1 MKKIFFAVVLI
12 SQAFFAVAQ
21 KNDSTEVFAFKVTD
35 YMQNINDSATIVQIL
50 LPDGFTFKEKQLGI
64 IKRNFTN
71 NKTDTA
77 MIGFGRCQLIKGD
90 YYYFGIKLS
99 NTKVKPMAN
108 DLLYTKINY
117 ATNYKGLVYNLTRNA
132 VYFSSIYDSVFYKF
146 SSALWL
152 DEKSEEEI
160 INAFVNDIKFTGKA
174 MEEQMPDQNKRIEG
188 GIFNGIKLFTGMKT
202 CTASDVKKFLEY
214 VIVRPSKYAGNTWR
228 ISETF
233 ATWMDSGTPTVIK

>member
-1 MKKIFFAVVLI
+1 MKKIFFAIALTSLTLFVI
-12 SQAFFAVAQ
+12 AQ
-21 KNDSTEVFAFKVTD
+21 KNDSEDVFAFKITD
-35 YMQNINDSATIVQIL
+35 YMQNTNDSVTIVQIQ
-50 LPDGFTFKEKQLGI
+50 LPDGFTFKEKQLGL

-77 MIGFGRCQLIKGD
+77 MIGYGRCQLIKGD
-90 YYYFGIKLS
+90 YYYFGIKLT
-99 NTKVKPMAN
+99 NTKVKPMPN
-108 DLLYTKINY
+108 DLFYTKFNY
-117 ATNYKGLVYNLTRNA
+117 GTNYKGLVYNLTRNA

-160 INAFVNDIKFTGKA
+160 INAFVSDIKFTAKA

-202 CTASDVKKFLEY
+202 CTADEVKKFIEY
-214 VIVRPSKYAGNTWR
+214 VIAKPAKYAGNTWR